1 MTLLRYFPSAA
12 DGRFGVFMSELSYSA
27 ANAKEQAKAYVASIL
42 KALGS
47 RDPMEVLAE
56 TPGTLRRAVSG
67 LTPSQDGAPER
78 AGKWSVWQVVQH
90 LADSELVG
98 AFRFR
103 MILAHDAPELPG
115 YDQDL
120 WAARL
125 RYEDSDVAT
134 ALDDFTTL
142 RQANVRLLRR
152 ATPAECARVMHHAER
167 GDESLG
173 QMIPMYAGHDLVHL
187 AQIRRIRAAIGAPA
201 VA

>member
-1 MTLLRYFPSAA
+1 
-12 DGRFGVFMSELSYSA
+12 MSELSYGAS
-27 ANAKEQAKAYVASIL
+27 NAREQAKAYVASIL

-47 RDPMEVLAE
+47 RDAMEVLAE
-56 TPGTLRRAVSG
+56 TPVTLRRAVSG
-67 LTPSQDGAPER
+67 LTAAQDGTPER
-78 AGKWSVWQVVQH
+78 AGKWAVRHVVQH

-125 RYEDSDVAT
+125 GYGDSDVAT
-134 ALDDFTTL
+134 ALADFTAL
-142 RQANVRLLRR
+142 RQANLRLFRR
-152 ATPAECARVMHHAER
+152 ATPADLERVMHHVER

-173 QMIPMYAGHDLVHL
+173 QTIPLYAGHDLVHL

-201 VA
+201 VS